1 MEALA
6 VKLGRVIES
15 ALSSGRAELETL
27 GNGHVCGH
35 VISSEFKDLDYEARR
50 DRLRQVIEQARAN
63 QQLSEA
69 EILRISTLLTYTP
82 EEWSV
87 SLEEA

>member
-1 MEALA
+1 
-6 VKLGRVIES
+6 VIES
-15 ALSSGRAELETL
+15 GLSAGRAELETL
-27 GNGHVCGH
+27 ANGHVCGH
-35 VISSEFKDLDYEARR
+35 VISSEFENLDYEARR
-50 DRLRQVIEQARAN
+50 DRLRLVIERAGAARK
-63 QQLSEA
+63 LLEA